1 MSRRVVIWAA
11 IGVAV
16 IAGIYFFTGAG
27 KSANT
32 ARAGSEM
39 VRVVTARA
47 EQKDMPFD
55 IKVAGNVVAN
65 QSVAIKSRVD
75 SQIMEVRFHDGDD
88 VNKGDVLFVL
98 DQRAL
103 QSQVQQAQ
111 MNVTRDKA
119 TLEDMRLKYTRAKD
133 LRAKGYETAANFDS
147 AKMAYEAQQATVK
160 NDQEAVKNA
169 GVMLDYTVITAPISG
184 RAGTI
189 NLTVGNYVKAND
201 TQPLVT
207 LNEIKPVKAQAAVAQ
222 NFLAQ
227 LQDAMNKGPVP
238 VSAWRD
244 NDSAPIP
251 GTLSYLEN
259 QIDQTTG
266 TILVRAAFSNEDERL
281 WPGMFINLTITL
293 GEEKGAITVP
303 APAIQHGQQGDYVFI
318 IVDGKAKKEAVRVSR
333 VQDGLAVVAS
343 GIKPDDQ
350 VVTDGV
356 LTLRD
361 GAPVSVSYPQAAKGA
376 KTDGKPDAPPE
387 TKPDSKP

>member
-189 NLTVGNYVKAND
+189 NLTVGNYVKPND
-201 TQPLVT
+201 T
-207 LNEIKPVKAQAAVAQ
+207 
-222 NFLAQ
+222 
-227 LQDAMNKGPVP
+227 
-238 VSAWRD
+238 
-244 NDSAPIP
+244 
-251 GTLSYLEN
+251 
-259 QIDQTTG
+259 
-266 TILVRAAFSNEDERL
+266 
-281 WPGMFINLTITL
+281 
-293 GEEKGAITVP
+293 
-303 APAIQHGQQGDYVFI
+303 H
-318 IVDGKAKKEAVRVSR
+318 
-333 VQDGLAVVAS
+333 
-343 GIKPDDQ
+343 
-350 VVTDGV
+350 
-356 LTLRD
+356 
-361 GAPVSVSYPQAAKGA
+361 
-376 KTDGKPDAPPE
+376 
-387 TKPDSKP
+387 